1 MKFLCLLHCHHYYCW
16 KAHVSDYLLCSLRFG
31 VVRVKMKKKHGPCFV
46 NITTQMPRVW
56 LSRCSLW
63 CPLYFGP
70 GDCGPPPSLPFAS
83 PINQLYGTSF
93 SPGTILKYACRHGF
107 RKVNSSLLTCD
118 ENGSWIY
125 AVFCVSEYPPGFSPV
140 LTLLRKC
147 L

>member
-1 MKFLCLLHCHHYYCW
+1 MFLEIW
-16 KAHVSDYLLCSLRFG
+16 GSESQDEKETWSLLCKHYSNAEGLSLKMQL
-31 VVRVKMKKKHGPCFV
+31 VV
-46 NITTQMPRVW
+46 
-56 LSRCSLW
+56 SLV
-63 CPLYFGP
+63 FGP

-107 RKVNSSLLTCD
+107 RKVNSSHLTCD
-118 ENGSWIY
+118 ENGSWVY